1 MEPTSPPPYTAG
13 GVRETLLILR
23 DPACLLLVV
32 SHHSVLQ
39 HNSPKQNTFTLKDLA
54 LPLARGT
61 NVENTC
67 EIFHFKEL
75 FMLKSD
81 PQNNKGAS

>member
-1 MEPTSPPPYTAG
+1 MLNNSGSLCSAVSEVSDSSG
-13 GVRETLLILR
+13 
-23 DPACLLLVV
+23 DPARLLLVV

-54 LPLARGT
+54 LPLARGM
-61 NVENTC
+61 NVVNAVC

-81 PQNNKGAS
+81 PQNNKCAS